1 MTIDFNIWWV
11 FAGLCLMG
19 IASAWTGLF
28 LSLKGDVLS
37 GDVLAHG
44 VLPGIAI
51 AFIFSGSKEIYYLA
65 PAAFVS
71 GWLTLESRD
80 WLVRIGIRPDTA
92 AAMSL
97 SFFYG
102 LGIVLLSYI
111 RHSGSGAQSGLDRF
125 LFGSAAAILPEEIL
139 FSSLLAALILILIL
153 LNYRSLFLCFF
164 DKEWAI
170 SVGYKPQRIERLI
183 TLMTLACVVT
193 GVQMAGVVLMS
204 SFLIAPALA
213 ASAWVRSFKRRIPM
227 VALISV
233 VSILIGAGIS
243 FRLPQMPTGPW
254 VVVMLSLFAFI
265 GILSSRLN
273 RKV

>member
-1 MTIDFNIWWV
+1 MTMDFNIWWV

-80 WLVRIGIRPDTA
+80 WLVRIGIRSDTA
-92 AAMSL
+92 AAMAL
-97 SFFYG
+97 SVFYG
-102 LGIVLLSYI
+102 FGIVLLSYI
-111 RHSGSGAQSGLDRF
+111 RYSGLGAQSGLDRF

-139 FSSLLAALILILIL
+139 FSSVLAFVIL
-153 LNYRSLFLCFF
+153 LLIFFNYRSLFLCFF
-164 DKEWAI
+164 DREWAI
-170 SVGYKPQRIERLI
+170 SIGYKPQRAERLI

-213 ASAWVRSFKRRIPM
+213 ASAWVRSFKWRIPM

-233 VSILIGAGIS
+233 LSILIGSGIS

-254 VVVMLSLFAFI
+254 VVVLLSLFAFI

-273 RKV
+273 RKG